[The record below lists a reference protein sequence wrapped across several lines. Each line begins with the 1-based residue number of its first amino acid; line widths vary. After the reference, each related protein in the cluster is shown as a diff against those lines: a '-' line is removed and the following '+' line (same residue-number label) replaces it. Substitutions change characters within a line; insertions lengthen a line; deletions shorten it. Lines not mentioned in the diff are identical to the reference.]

1 MLQGCLIENFLYLR
15 EAIGSKSMT
24 ETRFNNLDFLRA
36 FALLAGVLLH
46 ALSLYLEPIDGS
58 EPRPLAAILFI
69 WIHSWRMPLFMV
81 LAGFF
86 TCLSLSKRSTSSYAL
101 NRLIRLGGP
110 LILLWVAIP
119 AVDES
124 ATQMFQWPD
133 LVSWIMSGGQFN
145 LRLDHLWF
153 LYYLLLFYVLVLAVK
168 ALTPPIFE
176 LMVNFKLNFLTIS
189 FFWLPIVTLFAPWA
203 KPVGG
208 VFSEIP
214 TTFGELKVGSMLFM
228 LAFFII
234 GMQLFNNQAI
244 LQRLQTK
251 RFWITAILCSSF
263 VPIGLMA
270 WGIMKDTPF
279 VFSST
284 AEMWVVNALATC
296 ASLFMVLAFIGAS
309 SRYILA
315 GGPILSWLVKLSYPT
330 YVFHLVF
337 VYSIGAI
344 LLLSGLNATLVVIG
358 SFLSGVIGSLVI
370 YYLFIWYTPLDW
382 VFNGYKNSKFKLKII
397 GAINNS

>member
-1 MLQGCLIENFLYLR
+1 V
-15 EAIGSKSMT
+15 SKSIT

-58 EPRPLAAILFI
+58 EPRPLASILFI
-69 WIHSWRMPLFMV
+69 WIHSWRVPLFMV

-101 NRLIRLGGP
+101 NRLVRLGGP

-124 ATQMFQWPD
+124 AAQMFKSPD
-133 LVSWIMSGGQFN
+133 FISWIMTGGQFN

-153 LYYLLLFYVLVLAVK
+153 LYYLLIFYALVLALK

-208 VFSEIP
+208 VFSEVP

-228 LAFFII
+228 LSFFII
-234 GMQLFNNQAI
+234 GMQLFNHQTI
-244 LQRLQTK
+244 LQRLQAK
-251 RFWITAILCSSF
+251 RFWITAIICCSF
-263 VPIGLMA
+263 VPIGSMA
-270 WGIMKDTPF
+270 WGIMKDSPF

-284 AEMWVVNALATC
+284 PEMWVVNAISTC

-315 GGPILSWLVKLSYPT
+315 SSPILSWLVKLSYPT

-358 SFLSGVIGSLVI
+358 SFFSGVIGSIVI
-370 YYLFIWYTPLDW
+370 YYLLVWYTPLDW

-397 GAINNS
+397 GGIKNP

>member
-1 MLQGCLIENFLYLR
+1 
-15 EAIGSKSMT
+15 MT
-24 ETRFNNLDFLRA
+24 EVRFNNLDFLRA
-36 FALLAGVLLH
+36 FALLVGVLLH

-69 WIHSWRMPLFMV
+69 WIHSWRMPLFMI

-86 TCLSLSKRSTSSYAL
+86 TCLSLSKRNTSSYAL
-101 NRLIRLGGP
+101 NRLVRLGGP

-124 ATQMFQWPD
+124 AAQMFKSPD
-133 LVSWIMSGGQFN
+133 FISWILTGGQFT

-153 LYYLLLFYVLVLAVK
+153 LYYLLIFYVLVLAIK
-168 ALTPPIFE
+168 ALTSRIFE
-176 LMVNFKLNFLTIS
+176 LMVNLKLNFLTLS
-189 FFWLPIVTLFAPWA
+189 FFWLPIITLFSPWA
-203 KPVGG
+203 KPIGG
-208 VFSEIP
+208 VFSEVP

-234 GMQLFNNQAI
+234 GMQLFNNQTI
-244 LQRLQTK
+244 LHRLQAK
-251 RFWITAILCSSF
+251 SFWITAIICCSF

-270 WGIMKDTPF
+270 WGIMKDSPF

-284 AEMWVVNALATC
+284 SEMWVVNALSTC
-296 ASLFMVLAFIGAS
+296 ASLFVVLAFMGAS
-309 SRYILA
+309 NRYILA
-315 GGPILSWLVKLSYPT
+315 SGPILSWLVKLSYPT

-358 SFLSGVIGSLVI
+358 SFFSGVIGSLII
-370 YYLFIWYTPLDW
+370 YYLLVWYTPLDW

-397 GAINNS
+397 SSSNNS

>member
-1 MLQGCLIENFLYLR
+1 
-15 EAIGSKSMT
+15 MT
-24 ETRFNNLDFLRA
+24 EARFSNLDFLRA

-69 WIHSWRMPLFMV
+69 WIHSWRMPLFMI

-101 NRLIRLGGP
+101 NRLVRLGGP

-124 ATQMFQWPD
+124 AAQMFKSPD
-133 LVSWIMSGGQFN
+133 FISWILTGGQFT

-153 LYYLLLFYVLVLAVK
+153 LYYLLIFYATVLAIK
-168 ALTPPIFE
+168 ALTPRIFE
-176 LMVNFKLNFLTIS
+176 LMVNLKLNFLTLS
-189 FFWLPIVTLFAPWA
+189 FFWLPIITLFAPWA
-203 KPVGG
+203 KPIGG
-208 VFSEIP
+208 VFSEVP
-214 TTFGELKVGSMLFM
+214 TTFGELKVGSMIFM

-234 GMQLFNNQAI
+234 GMQLFNNQTI
-244 LQRLQTK
+244 LQRLQAK
-251 RFWITAILCSSF
+251 SFWITAIICCSI

-270 WGIMKDTPF
+270 WGIMKDAPF

-284 AEMWVVNALATC
+284 PEMWVVNALSTF

-309 SRYILA
+309 SKYILA
-315 GGPILSWLVKLSYPT
+315 SGPILSWLVKLSYPT

-358 SFLSGVIGSLVI
+358 SFFSGVIGSLVI
-370 YYLFIWYTPLDW
+370 YYLLVWYTPLDW
-382 VFNGYKNSKFKLKII
+382 VFNGYKNSRFKLKII
-397 GAINNS
+397 GSTNNS

>member
-1 MLQGCLIENFLYLR
+1 
-15 EAIGSKSMT
+15 
-24 ETRFNNLDFLRA
+24 
-36 FALLAGVLLH
+36 
-46 ALSLYLEPIDGS
+46 
-58 EPRPLAAILFI
+58 
-69 WIHSWRMPLFMV
+69 
-81 LAGFF
+81 
-86 TCLSLSKRSTSSYAL
+86 
-101 NRLIRLGGP
+101 
-110 LILLWVAIP
+110 VAIP

-251 RFWITAILCSSF
+251 RFWITAIICSSF

-270 WGIMKDTPF
+270 WGIMKDSPF

-284 AEMWVVNALATC
+284 PEMWVVNALATC
-296 ASLFMVLAFIGAS
+296 ASLFMVLAFIGVS
-309 SRYILA
+309 SRYILV

-337 VYSIGAI
+337 VYSIGAS

-358 SFLSGVIGSLVI
+358 SFFSGVIGSLVI

-397 GAINNS
+397 GGIKNP

>member
-1 MLQGCLIENFLYLR
+1 
-15 EAIGSKSMT
+15 MT
-24 ETRFNNLDFLRA
+24 EARFYNLDFLRA

-46 ALSLYLEPIDGS
+46 ALTLYLEPVDGS
-58 EPRPLAAILFI
+58 EPRALAAILYI
-69 WIHSWRMPLFMV
+69 WIHSWRVPLFMV

-86 TCLSLSKRSTSSYAL
+86 TCLSLSKRSTSGYAL
-101 NRLIRLGGP
+101 NRLVRLGCP

-124 ATQMFQWPD
+124 AAQMFKWPD
-133 LVSWIMSGGQFN
+133 FISWIMSRGQFT

-153 LYYLLLFYVLVLAVK
+153 LYYLLLFYVLVLSVK
-168 ALTPPIFE
+168 ALTTTIFE
-176 LMVNFKLNFLTIS
+176 LMVNFKLNFWTLS
-189 FFWLPIVTLFAPWA
+189 FFWLPIITLFAPWA

-244 LQRLQTK
+244 LQRLKTK
-251 RFWITAILCSSF
+251 SFWITAIICSSF

-315 GGPILSWLVKLSYPT
+315 GGPLLSWLVKLSYPT

-337 VYSIGAI
+337 VYPIGAI

-382 VFNGYKNSKFKLKII
+382 VFNGYKNSKFKLKIL
-397 GAINNS
+397 GAD

>member
-1 MLQGCLIENFLYLR
+1 
-15 EAIGSKSMT
+15 MT

-46 ALSLYLEPIDGS
+46 ALTLYLEPIDGS
-58 EPRPLAAILFI
+58 EPRALASILYI

-101 NRLIRLGGP
+101 NRLVRLGGP

-124 ATQMFQWPD
+124 AAQMFKWPD
-133 LVSWIMSGGQFN
+133 FISWIISGGQFT

-153 LYYLLLFYVLVLAVK
+153 LYYLLIFYSLVLAFK
-168 ALTPPIFE
+168 GLAPRIFE
-176 LMVNFKLNFLTIS
+176 LIVNFKLNSWTLS
-189 FFWLPIVTLFAPWA
+189 LFWLPIITLFAPWA

-244 LQRLQTK
+244 LQRLKTK
-251 RFWITAILCSSF
+251 SFWITAIICSSF

-309 SRYILA
+309 SRYILV
-315 GGPILSWLVKLSYPT
+315 GGPLLSWLVKLSYPT

-337 VYSIGAI
+337 VYPIGAI

-382 VFNGYKNSKFKLKII
+382 VFNGYKNSKFKLKFLE
-397 GAINNS
+397 AD

>member
-1 MLQGCLIENFLYLR
+1 MIEARY
-15 EAIGSKSMT
+15 
-24 ETRFNNLDFLRA
+24 NNLDFLRA
-36 FALLAGVLLH
+36 FALLTGVLLH
-46 ALSLYLEPIDGS
+46 ALTLYLEPIDGS
-58 EPRPLAAILFI
+58 EPRPLAAILYI

-86 TCLSLSKRSTSSYAL
+86 TCLSLSKRSTSNYAL
-101 NRLIRLGGP
+101 NRLVRLGGP

-124 ATQMFQWPD
+124 AVQMFKSPD
-133 LVSWIMSGGQFN
+133 FISWMMTGGQFT

-153 LYYLLLFYVLVLAVK
+153 LYYLLIFYATVLAIK
-168 ALTPPIFE
+168 ALTPRIFE
-176 LMVNFKLNFLTIS
+176 LMVNLKLNFLTLS
-189 FFWLPIVTLFAPWA
+189 FFWLPIITLFAPWA
-203 KPVGG
+203 RPVGG
-208 VFSEIP
+208 VLSEVP

-234 GMQLFNNQAI
+234 GMQLFNNQTI
-244 LQRLQTK
+244 LQRLQAK
-251 RFWITAILCSSF
+251 SFWITAIICCSF

-270 WGIMKDTPF
+270 WGIMKDSPF
-279 VFSST
+279 VFSSNT
-284 AEMWVVNALATC
+284 EMWVVNALSTC
-296 ASLFMVLAFIGAS
+296 ASLFMVLAFIGVS

-358 SFLSGVIGSLVI
+358 SFFSGVIGSLVI
-370 YYLFIWYTPLDW
+370 YYLLVWYTPLDW
-382 VFNGYKNSKFKLKII
+382 VFNGYKNSRFKLKII
-397 GAINNS
+397 SSTNNL

>member
-1 MLQGCLIENFLYLR
+1 
-15 EAIGSKSMT
+15 MT
-24 ETRFNNLDFLRA
+24 KERFNNLDFLRA

-46 ALSLYLEPIDGS
+46 ALTLYLEPIDGS

-86 TCLSLSKRSTSSYAL
+86 TCLSLSKRSTSSYAI
-101 NRLIRLGGP
+101 NRLVRLGGP

-124 ATQMFQWPD
+124 AAQMFKWPD
-133 LVSWIMSGGQFN
+133 LISWIMTGGQFT

-153 LYYLLLFYVLVLAVK
+153 LYYLLLFYALVLAFK
-168 ALTPPIFE
+168 SLTPRIFE
-176 LMVNFKLNFLTIS
+176 LMVNFKLNFWTFS
-189 FFWLPIVTLFAPWA
+189 FFWLPIITLFAPWA
-203 KPVGG
+203 RPIGG

-234 GMQLFNNQAI
+234 GMQLFNNQVI

-251 RFWITAILCSSF
+251 SFWITAIICSSF
-263 VPIGLMA
+263 VPISLMA
-270 WGIMKDTPF
+270 WGIMKDSPF

-284 AEMWVVNALATC
+284 PEMWVVNALAAC
-296 ASLFMVLAFIGAS
+296 ASLFMVLAFIGVS

-315 GGPILSWLVKLSYPT
+315 GSPILSWIIKLSYPT

-337 VYSIGAI
+337 VYSIGAS

-358 SFLSGVIGSLVI
+358 SFFSGVIGSLVI
-370 YYLFIWYTPLDW
+370 YYVFIWYTPLDW
-382 VFNGYKNSKFKLKII
+382 VFSGYKNSKFKLKII
-397 GAINNS
+397 GATNNS

>member
-1 MLQGCLIENFLYLR
+1 MLEGFLTEKFGHYI
-15 EAIGSKSMT
+15 EAIESKSMT
-24 ETRFNNLDFLRA
+24 EARFNNLDFLRA

-101 NRLIRLGGP
+101 NRLVRLGGP

-124 ATQMFQWPD
+124 AAQMFKSPD
-133 LVSWIMSGGQFN
+133 FISWIMTGGQFT

-153 LYYLLLFYVLVLAVK
+153 LYYLLIFYALVLALK
-168 ALTPPIFE
+168 ALTPRIFE
-176 LMVNFKLNFLTIS
+176 LMVNLKLNFLTLS
-189 FFWLPIVTLFAPWA
+189 FFWLPIITLFAPWA
-203 KPVGG
+203 KPIGG
-208 VFSEIP
+208 VFSEVP

-234 GMQLFNNQAI
+234 GMQLFNNQTI
-244 LQRLQTK
+244 LQRLQAK
-251 RFWITAILCSSF
+251 SFWITAIICCSF
-263 VPIGLMA
+263 VPIALMA
-270 WGIMKDTPF
+270 WGIMKDSPF

-284 AEMWVVNALATC
+284 PEMWVVNALSTC
-296 ASLFMVLAFIGAS
+296 ASLFVVLAFIGAS

-315 GGPILSWLVKLSYPT
+315 SGPILSWLVKLSYPT

-344 LLLSGLNATLVVIG
+344 LLLSGLNTTLVVIG
-358 SFLSGVIGSLVI
+358 SFFSGVIGSLVI
-370 YYLFIWYTPLDW
+370 YYLLIWYTPLDW
-382 VFNGYKNSKFKLKII
+382 VFNGYKNSRFKLKII
-397 GAINNS
+397 GSTNNS

>member
-1 MLQGCLIENFLYLR
+1 
-15 EAIGSKSMT
+15 MT

-124 ATQMFQWPD
+124 AAQMFKWPD
-133 LVSWIMSGGQFN
+133 FISWIISGGQFT

-153 LYYLLLFYVLVLAVK
+153 LYYLLIFYSLVLAFK
-168 ALTPPIFE
+168 GLAPRIFE
-176 LMVNFKLNFLTIS
+176 LIVNFKLNSWTLS
-189 FFWLPIVTLFAPWA
+189 LFWLPIITLFAPWA

-244 LQRLQTK
+244 LQRLKTK
-251 RFWITAILCSSF
+251 SFWITAIICSSF

-382 VFNGYKNSKFKLKII
+382 VFNGYKNSKFKLKFL
-397 GAINNS
+397 GAD

>member
-1 MLQGCLIENFLYLR
+1 
-15 EAIGSKSMT
+15 MT
-24 ETRFNNLDFLRA
+24 EVRFNNLDFLRA
-36 FALLAGVLLH
+36 FALLVGVLLH

-69 WIHSWRMPLFMV
+69 WIHSWRMPLFMI

-86 TCLSLSKRSTSSYAL
+86 TCLSLSKRNTSSYAL
-101 NRLIRLGGP
+101 NRLVRLGGP

-124 ATQMFQWPD
+124 AAQMFKSPD
-133 LVSWIMSGGQFN
+133 FISWILTGGQFT

-153 LYYLLLFYVLVLAVK
+153 LYYLLIFYAIVLAIK
-168 ALTPPIFE
+168 ALTPRIFE
-176 LMVNFKLNFLTIS
+176 LMVNLKLNFLTLS
-189 FFWLPIVTLFAPWA
+189 FFWLPIITLFSPWA
-203 KPVGG
+203 KPIGG
-208 VFSEIP
+208 VFSEVP

-234 GMQLFNNQAI
+234 GMQLFNNQTI
-244 LQRLQTK
+244 LQRLQAK
-251 RFWITAILCSSF
+251 SFWITAIICCSF

-270 WGIMKDTPF
+270 WGIMKDSPF
-279 VFSST
+279 VFSSSP
-284 AEMWVVNALATC
+284 EMWVVNALSTF

-309 SRYILA
+309 SKYILA
-315 GGPILSWLVKLSYPT
+315 SGPILSWLVKLSYPT

-358 SFLSGVIGSLVI
+358 SFFSGVIGSLII
-370 YYLFIWYTPLDW
+370 YYLLVWYTPLDW

-397 GAINNS
+397 SSSNNS

>member
-1 MLQGCLIENFLYLR
+1 
-15 EAIGSKSMT
+15 MT
-24 ETRFNNLDFLRA
+24 EARFNNLDFLRA

-101 NRLIRLGGP
+101 NRLVRLGGP

-124 ATQMFQWPD
+124 AAQMFKSPD
-133 LVSWIMSGGQFN
+133 FISWIMTGGQFS

-153 LYYLLLFYVLVLAVK
+153 LYYLLIFYALVLALK
-168 ALTPPIFE
+168 ALTPRIFE
-176 LMVNFKLNFLTIS
+176 LMVNLKLNFLTLS
-189 FFWLPIVTLFAPWA
+189 FFWLPIITLFAPWA
-203 KPVGG
+203 KPIGG
-208 VFSEIP
+208 VFSEVP

-234 GMQLFNNQAI
+234 GMQLFNNQTI
-244 LQRLQTK
+244 LQRLQAK
-251 RFWITAILCSSF
+251 SFWITAIICCSF
-263 VPIGLMA
+263 VPIGLMG
-270 WGIMKDTPF
+270 WGIMKDSPF

-284 AEMWVVNALATC
+284 PEMWVVNALSTC
-296 ASLFMVLAFIGAS
+296 ASLFVVLAFIGAS

-315 GGPILSWLVKLSYPT
+315 SGPILSWLVKLSYPT

-344 LLLSGLNATLVVIG
+344 LLLSGLNTTLVVIG
-358 SFLSGVIGSLVI
+358 SFFSGVIGSLVI
-370 YYLFIWYTPLDW
+370 YYLLIWYTPLDW
-382 VFNGYKNSKFKLKII
+382 VFNGYKNSRFKLKII
-397 GAINNS
+397 GSTNNS